1 MSHTNENHT
10 TRYKV
15 NKLKFGTA
23 AFFCLFELL
32 GLIIQSNDAF
42 FAGEF
47 DARKNFQNSTNEL
60 WD

>member
-15 NKLKFGTA
+15 NQLKFGTA

-32 GLIIQSNDAF
+32 GLIIHSKDAL
-42 FAGEF
+42 FAGEY
-47 DARKNFQNSTNEL
+47 DARKILQNLTKL
-60 WD
+60 FWD